1 MQFADASTEPAAAVD
16 VDAEDVPTLRPLQP
30 PQPPPLSTEVDTE
43 SGEVMNEVHPA
54 ELHEDAP
61 QPNLASRISADQAY
75 NPEDTESIDAPPSSP
90 TASTQLPIAQR
101 FSQPRSSI
109 LFDTRSP

>member
-16 VDAEDVPTLRPLQP
+16 VDAEDVAPLRPLQP

-54 ELHEDAP
+54 ELPDNAP
-61 QPNLASRISADQAY
+61 QPNPASRISADKV
-75 NPEDTESIDAPPSSP
+75 PG
-90 TASTQLPIAQR
+90 R
-101 FSQPRSSI
+101 GFSGV
-109 LFDTRSP
+109 T